1 MGYRLIQA
9 VFPVSIPIYYDLGNI
24 QYQIKRYKEMT
35 VRDHI
40 EFKLIVSTFLVP
52 DFAIGGWNREGWVVF
67 QLLLFQNGCEQYLSD
82 GMENGI
88 PSPQFLVP
96 GLCLSLASKIQ
107 PGLLF
112 PWLFPCRLYKGVLGV
127 GLLGD
132 FTNASHVPLVTC
144 LVASW
149 LFFLPFPACH
159 FLSRH
164 LKASPRAYS
173 LGLGTIPYFAGVYP
187 A

>member
-67 QLLLFQNGCEQYLSD
+67 QLLLFQNACEQYLSD
-82 GMENGI
+82 GELH
-88 PSPQFLVP
+88 PSS
-96 GLCLSLASKIQ
+96 LSLAFAC
-107 PGLLF
+107 L
-112 PWLFPCRLYKGVLGV
+112 WLQR
-127 GLLGD
+127 
-132 FTNASHVPLVTC
+132 
-144 LVASW
+144 
-149 LFFLPFPACH
+149 
-159 FLSRH
+159 
-164 LKASPRAYS
+164 YS
-173 LGLGTIPYFAGVYP
+173 LVSFSLDCFHADFIKEFWGWDFSGISPMHP
-187 A
+187 MSP